1 MNYEQLL
8 SLVGGSN
15 PKDVSY
21 QDIISGI
28 QSQYTPQTQFAPT
41 RSLINT
47 LGEQLPEQ
55 PRIAYGSLLQAQPRI
70 AYGSLLQAQP
80 RKLPKPFDIAEYITK
95 TEGDTT
101 TGLTGGDS
109 GGYGGGYGGDGTGAS
124 TTGSTGFTID
134 ANGLATPNT
143 VNRGLASVIGMIT
156 NLPLGLVASITNAA
170 NTNAANAFNAAMQA
184 EANDAIGSI
193 ASSSPAATAGAT
205 GTGAAAAAAG
215 TAAAAAATASGA
227 PPSAA
232 AAAGQAAANA
242 SVNGAS
248 PATAAAVGAAA
259 AAAATTAEGGGSAAA
274 GDSSGN
280 TGGGPGT
287 GADGDAAFAKG
298 GLVTMNRLMGS
309 DPIGQDD
316 GYASLQSGEYVIKK
330 NAVDKYGEEFL
341 GLLNSGKLTKKQI
354 KSLL

>member
-15 PKDVSY
+15 PKDASY

-28 QSQYTPQTQFAPT
+28 QSQYAPQLGFLPT
-41 RSLINT
+41 RSL
-47 LGEQLPEQ
+47 LDSMGALVPD
-55 PRIAYGSLLQAQPRI
+55 QPRI

-80 RKLPKPFDIAEYITK
+80 RKLPEKFDISKYTTK
-95 TEGDTT
+95 TEGDTVVD

-109 GGYGGGYGGDGTGAS
+109 GGDGGNVGTTGNSGITVNADGTVTA
-124 TTGSTGFTID
+124 
-134 ANGLATPNT
+134 NT
-143 VNRGLASVIGMIT
+143 VNQGLASVVGMVT
-156 NLPLGLVASITNAA
+156 GLPLGLVSSITNAINNA
-170 NTNAANAFNAAMQA
+170 TANAANAAITQA
-184 EANDAIGSI
+184 DVDSI
-193 ASSSPAATAGAT
+193 ATTGNTATAGAT

-215 TAAAAAATASGA
+215 TAAAAAASAAGMSDA
-227 PPSAA
+227 AA
-232 AAAGQAAANA
+232 AAAGQAAADA
-242 SVNGAS
+242 TVGGAS
-248 PATAAAVGAAA
+248 PAAAASAAA
-259 AAAATTAEGGGSAAA
+259 AAAAAADSAGNSGIA
-274 GDSSGN
+274 GDTGPSGI
-280 TGGGPGT
+280 GDGVGDGT
-287 GADGDAAFAKG
+287 AFANG

-309 DPIGQDD
+309 NPMGQDD